1 MLYAVF
7 TARYS
12 QSPVDK
18 LVECCALLGGADGAH
33 DGLPYDVAVQVLAR
47 KAGELKLRH
56 THRGN
61 S

>member
-7 TARYS
+7 IARYS

-33 DGLPYDVAVQVLAR
+33 DGLPYDVAVLVDNVGGREREQV
-47 KAGELKLRH
+47 
-56 THRGN
+56 
-61 S
+61 